1 MRKLLKY
8 CVLSLVVILGY
19 SCSNEIENIEIQTPY
34 ERPAEYYENLR
45 AYKKTKHEL
54 AFGWFGGW
62 SAIGPNKSRYLV
74 SAPDSMDLISIWGKW
89 YDLTDRQREDM
100 RIVQEVKGTKV
111 IFTVFAHTIPVEYY
125 PNGEGDVMDDN
136 IPEGVIERYA
146 KALNDSIV
154 KYNYD
159 GIDFDYEP
167 GFGGV
172 GPLINKSNMERFVR
186 EMSKYVGPASGT
198 GKLLCIDGVPGYL
211 NPGLSELFDYGIVQA
226 YYCTSASNLQYRFN
240 QAAAV
245 GWKPEQYIFTEDF
258 ERLWTTGGENF
269 RDNEGNYMP
278 SLIGMARFQP
288 EQGKKGGFGSYHM
301 ENEYNHNDNVP
312 YKYMRQCIQI
322 ANPASK

>member
-8 CVLSLVVILGY
+8 CVLSLVVMLGY

-89 YDLTDRQREDM
+89 WGLSSRQIEDM
-100 RIVQEVKGTKV
+100 RYVQEVKGTKV
-111 IFTVFAHTIPVEYY
+111 IFTTFSDRIPLEYY
-125 PNGEGDVMDDN
+125 PNGEGDNMDDN

-154 KYNYD
+154 KYGYD
-159 GIDFDYEP
+159 GIDFDYE
-167 GFGGV
+167 GS
-172 GPLINKSNMERFVR
+172 GPLFNKDNMEKFIR

-198 GKLLCIDGVPGYL
+198 GRLLCIDGDPSKVKPEIV
-211 NPGLSELFDYGIVQA
+211 ELFDYGILQS
-226 YYCTSASNLQYRFN
+226 YWCTSVSTFNEKYSTVYRK
-240 QAAAV
+240 
-245 GWKPEQYIFTEDF
+245 GWPIEKVLITEDF
-258 ERLWTTGGENF
+258 EKGWSTGGYQCTSPVFETMPAF
-269 RDNEGNYMP
+269 LMMAHYHPQEG
-278 SLIGMARFQP
+278 LKAGC
-288 EQGKKGGFGSYHM
+288 GTYHM
-301 ENEYNHNDNVP
+301 ENDYNNDVV
-312 YKYMRQCIQI
+312 YKYMRQAIQI
-322 ANPASK
+322 MNPAVNK